1 MTEKPQQ
8 QVGFAHCVHHNIHFE
23 WCYSLEERFKVIKQT
38 KPPSEH
44 AVRLA
49 NLWLFPVDR
58 LPADWQKILA
68 DWQQAA
74 ADWQQAA
81 ADRQKAA
88 ADRQK
93 AAADRQKTLADWQ
106 QAAADRQKA
115 LADWQK
121 ADADWRKGIGD
132 IFPLLPTLHD
142 ALVAEGYVCTW
153 NGKGIFTPETTP

>member
-74 ADWQQAA
+74 AD
-81 ADRQKAA
+81 
-88 ADRQK
+88 
-93 AAADRQKTLADWQ
+93 
-106 QAAADRQKA
+106 RQKA